1 MFFCVLNV
9 YKPREYPGLLRSYV
23 NRKIDSIKKNVSK
36 RACCWSLYAQWH
48 VCGITACVKYQFLF
62 HWEIS
67 VFYRHLQVN
76 LCNQHLFFFW
86 HPVTSDKYLWSQS
99 ISVNQTK
106 IWEFRHPVQSN
117 IFPWSLAVSDL
128 AVSTVFVIKFYPY
141 TMPYSP
147 ICNFL
152 SYAFM
157 SVSFSPKLSLSV
169 VKPLP
174 SVLLANLIELLF
186 FPLK

>member
-23 NRKIDSIKKNVSK
+23 NRKIDSIKKK
-36 RACCWSLYAQWH
+36 KFKKSLLFIIVCSMTFLWH
-48 VCGITACVKYQFLF
+48 HCVR
-62 HWEIS
+62 EIS
-67 VFYRHLQVN
+67 VFLSLGNFSILQASTCELVQ
-76 LCNQHLFFFW
+76 LTPVFFW
-86 HPVTSDKYLWSQS
+86 HPVTPDKHLWSQN

-106 IWEFRHPVQSN
+106 IWVFRHIVQSN

-128 AVSTVFVIKFYPY
+128 AVSTVYVMKCYPY

>member
-9 YKPREYPGLLRSYV
+9 YEPREYPGLLRSYV

-36 RACCWSLYAQWH
+36 RACCSSLYAQRH
-48 VCGITACVKYQFLF
+48 FCGITACVKYQFFF

-106 IWEFRHPVQSN
+106 IWEFWHIVQSN
-117 IFPWSLAVSDL
+117 IFRPD
-128 AVSTVFVIKFYPY
+128 
-141 TMPYSP
+141 
-147 ICNFL
+147 
-152 SYAFM
+152 
-157 SVSFSPKLSLSV
+157 
-169 VKPLP
+169 PL
-174 SVLLANLIELLF
+174 LCQIWQ
-186 FPLK
+186 FPLYM